1 MSCSCFFIR
10 LMAEDVVLPF
20 FFVVLAEF
28 SKNASRAQL
37 SFRVWNCAKQWAV
50 NTCEASK
57 ADEDD
62 WIVLIRLHSF
72 CSWNQTAF
80 KGVDVTWCAL
90 DKARLCRKPNW
101 HRNLLPRHIDVKG
114 IVEKSEKSNSKATA
128 IREMQF
134 CFGPWDALTD
144 VSVLSVSSLKIS
156 SAETLIT
163 ALLVQLGLHLCIDK
177 KAFHCSHEI
186 RESNCFQ
193 SLHIQKV
200 QEV

>member
-1 MSCSCFFIR
+1 MLLLFHQTDGRGRR
-10 LMAEDVVLPF
+10 LAV

-101 HRNLLPRHIDVKG
+101 HRNLLPRHIDVRRERNCW
-114 IVEKSEKSNSKATA
+114 EKWEKQQQSNSDS
-128 IREMQF
+128 
-134 CFGPWDALTD
+134 WDAILLWTLRCTHWC
-144 VSVLSVSSLKIS
+144 LSLISLKS
-156 SAETLIT
+156 
-163 ALLVQLGLHLCIDK
+163 QD
-177 KAFHCSHEI
+177 F
-186 RESNCFQ
+186 
-193 SLHIQKV
+193 
-200 QEV
+200 